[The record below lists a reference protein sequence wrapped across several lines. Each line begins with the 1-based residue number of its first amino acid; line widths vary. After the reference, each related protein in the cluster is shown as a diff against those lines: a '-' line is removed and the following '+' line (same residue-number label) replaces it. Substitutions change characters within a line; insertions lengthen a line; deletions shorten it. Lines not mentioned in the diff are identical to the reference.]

1 MKILN
6 FGSLNIDLV
15 FRVDHIILPGET
27 LSGGDVEY
35 FAGGKGANQ
44 SVALSK
50 AGAEVFHGGKIGE
63 DGRWL
68 LDKLNSYGVNTD
80 FVKVYDGPSGQAII
94 QLTPRGE
101 NSIILSAGGNR
112 KIEEKDIEQTLS
124 SFSEGDY
131 LVLQNEINGTEG
143 IIRRAR
149 EKGMRIC
156 INPAPFDSSIL
167 SWPLDLVDILIVNEH
182 EGAGLAGASGAFEE
196 ILDKLTRLFPGKDIV
211 MTAGVE
217 GAYYGCDDERIHVPA
232 VKADAVDT
240 TAAGDTFLG
249 YYLAARIDGT
259 DVRKAM
265 EMAAEASAVT
275 VSRPGAM
282 DSIPFAAE
290 LKD

>member
-50 AGAEVFHGGKIGE
+50 AGAEVYHGGKIGE

-68 LDKLNSYGVNTD
+68 LEKLNASGVNTD

-94 QLTPRGE
+94 QLTPQGE

-112 KIEEKDIEQTLS
+112 KIEESDIDDTLS
-124 SFSEGDY
+124 FFGQGDY
-131 LVLQNEINGTEG
+131 LVLQNEINGTES
-143 IIRRAR
+143 IIRKASD
-149 EKGMRIC
+149 KGMKIC
-156 INPAPFDSSIL
+156 INPAPFDTSIL

-182 EGAGLAGASGAFEE
+182 EGAGMAGSSGSYDE
-196 ILDKLTRLFPGKDIV
+196 ILNRLSVSYPGVEIL
-211 MTAGVE
+211 MTAGTD
-217 GAYYGCDDERIHVPA
+217 GAYYGYDSRRIHVPA
-232 VKADAVDT
+232 TKVTAVDT

-249 YYLAARIDGT
+249 YYLASRLAGDGVRESMARAS
-259 DVRKAM
+259 KA
-265 EMAAEASAVT
+265 ASITVT
-275 VSRPGAM
+275 RPGAM
-282 DSIPFAAE
+282 DSIPFRKE
-290 LKD
+290 IF